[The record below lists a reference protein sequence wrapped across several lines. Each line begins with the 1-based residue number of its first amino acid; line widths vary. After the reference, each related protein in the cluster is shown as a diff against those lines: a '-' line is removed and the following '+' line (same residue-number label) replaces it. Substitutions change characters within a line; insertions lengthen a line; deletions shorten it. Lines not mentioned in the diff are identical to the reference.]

1 MQIPKP
7 NISKRTF
14 IMYFVLFLLVTIA
27 FKEYTRYM
35 EKKEALNLLY
45 KNSVIKDFIFRGK
58 GNYDFILKG
67 EKIVDKVDIMEMYN
81 ISLQFKQ
88 KTTINLVADFGEYLR
103 NENLVYFK
111 NNVILKMDGL
121 KVETPILQI
130 LIKKQIIKSDENV
143 VLTSKGMITK
153 GKNLEINLYNNEFK
167 LKNVRT
173 EIRGI

>member
-7 NISKRTF
+7 NITKRSF

-27 FKEYTRYM
+27 FKEYTRYQ
-35 EKKEALNLLY
+35 EKKEIANLIY

-58 GNYDFILKG
+58 GTYDFLLKG
-67 EKIVDKVDIMEMYN
+67 EKIVDKTEIMEMYN
-81 ISLQFKQ
+81 ISLNFKQ
-88 KTTINLVADFGEYLR
+88 KTTINLVADYGEYLR
-103 NENLVYFK
+103 NKNLVFFK
-111 NNVILKMDGL
+111 NNVVLNMDSLKI
-121 KVETPILQI
+121 ETPVLQF

-143 VLTSKGMITK
+143 LLTSKGMITK

>member
-14 IMYFVLFLLVTIA
+14 IMYFVLFLLVTIV

-35 EKKEALNLLY
+35 EKKEVMNLLY

-58 GNYDFILKG
+58 GTYDFILKG
-67 EKIVDKVDIMEMYN
+67 EKIVDKVDVMEMYN